1 MMDGTHWRRRGPDW
15 ETCGR
20 CGVRGRET
28 VAQRGVHLRQ
38 GFHRRSSSYGG
49 QVGGRDGATYP
60 WLIMLSLGREKGP
73 IYVSTKRTQFFWRGN
88 QVLSNCGATG
98 SDAKVWLKNLGSF
111 WKTNPIWGMF

>member
-28 VAQRGVHLRQ
+28 VAQRGVRLRQ

-49 QVGGRDGATYP
+49 QVDGRDGATYP
-60 WLIMLSLGREKGP
+60 WLIMLSLGRERGP
-73 IYVSTKRTQFFWRGN
+73 LYVSAKRTHRFLLGKQMLNGCEANR
-88 QVLSNCGATG
+88 
-98 SDAKVWLKNLGSF
+98 SDTRKSGFSVGSF
-111 WKTNPIWGMF
+111 WETNPIWRVF